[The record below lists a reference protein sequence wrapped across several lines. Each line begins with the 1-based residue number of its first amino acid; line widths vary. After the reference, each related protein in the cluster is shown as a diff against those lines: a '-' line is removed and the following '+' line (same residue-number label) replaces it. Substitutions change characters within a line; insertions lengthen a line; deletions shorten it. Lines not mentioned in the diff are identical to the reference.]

1 MRPRLLLALAWAGIN
16 AASAGTIAFTPP
28 GSGLTSGYAAG
39 NPVNLGLTFTANA
52 NFSVDA
58 LGFYRDPSL
67 VSGQTVSLY
76 TLAGVLLAQTNVL
89 LTDPLIGNYYWKSIT
104 PVALVSGQ
112 QYVVSA
118 FIGPNPWTFGGA
130 PTTDPRITFGRNRYK
145 YGATAQ
151 FPTDTAG
158 ASGSAYYGPNFTIAA
173 VAVPD
178 AGGGW
183 AGWGLAAAG
192 AALLRRRAGG
202 GRTTIGCRRA

>member
-1 MRPRLLLALAWAGIN
+1 MRIRLLLALACAAMN

-28 GSGLTSGYAAG
+28 GSGLTSSVNAG
-39 NPVNLGLTFTANA
+39 NPVNLGLSFTANA

-76 TLAGVLLAQTNVL
+76 TLAGVLLAQTNVS

-118 FIGPNPWTFGGA
+118 FVGLNPWTFGGA
-130 PTTDPRITFGRNRYK
+130 PTTDPRITYGRYWYK
-145 YGATAQ
+145 YNGAVQ

-158 ASGSAYYGPNFTIAA
+158 AAGSYYGPNFTIAA
-173 VAVPD
+173 ATVPD
-178 AGGGW
+178 AGAGW

-192 AALLRRRAGG
+192 AALLRRRQ
-202 GRTTIGCRRA
+202 GRVRTAVGCRGA